1 MFRPLRIGWRCAVV
15 RTGFSRFLIIAVIW
29 RSATWRSVGVFA
41 FFWSLHQYHDH
52 GHKNMKTRPRAS
64 PRKSRDI
71 ELSEEQQER
80 EGKSEDAISTPR
92 QSRAVFAAIRSD
104 RRTSRRTLP
113 SMGTTLIRK
122 FALQASVPDVFS
134 GRPATA
140 STGLCELCVHCLLQV
155 TMILLQ
161 LRLCVASR
169 ACQSDC

>member
-1 MFRPLRIGWRCAVV
+1 MQMPASARPLRTGWRCAVV

-29 RSATWRSVGVFA
+29 RSATWRSLGVFA

-52 GHKNMKTRPRAS
+52 GHKNMKTRPHAS

-104 RRTSRRTLP
+104 RRTSRRTSP
-113 SMGTTLIRK
+113 SMGTTFVSLPHRRLYQTS
-122 FALQASVPDVFS
+122 FLEGQPQPAQAYANCACIVFF
-134 GRPATA
+134 R
-140 STGLCELCVHCLLQV
+140 
-155 TMILLQ
+155 
-161 LRLCVASR
+161 
-169 ACQSDC
+169 